1 MKILNIYGQFDYH
14 SPARIIGNR
23 EGLEHL
29 KDTIERA
36 LKSSPANTDIKD
48 EQGKLI
54 DCLFASDGEGYE
66 VTIEMSNDEWGLS
79 DLDSEAKTNFW
90 NQRKNY
96 PFYIRLA
103 IYDVAHKMENDYLNE

>member
-29 KDTIERA
+29 KNTIEQA
-36 LKSSPANTDIKD
+36 LKSCSANTNIKD

-66 VTIEMSNDEWGLS
+66 LTIEMNNDEWGLS
-79 DLDSEAKTNFW
+79 DLEPEAKTNFW

-96 PFYIRLA
+96 PFYIR
-103 IYDVAHKMENDYLNE
+103 VAVCEMAHNMEDYYRNE